1 MYKVNRNIT
10 PDKIANL
17 FSIANPHR
25 NFRNSNH
32 FVLPKYNLDIGR
44 NSLRYR
50 GSVAWQL
57 TLTSRKRSH
66 SLKYF

>member
-1 MYKVNRNIT
+1 MNKVNRNIT

-17 FSIANPHR
+17 FSIANPHC